1 MALRCFPI
9 WACPQTAYYHYPLLG
24 FDIKRRRIPL
34 WECSSSASQR
44 AVTAVGSEVPYGREL
59 KKPSDEMGLTQESPQ
74 LETFHRDLSM
84 LPKPLTA
91 NSLTSSA
98 GDDSKVRI
106 SFQGIPGAYSETA
119 ALKAYPNCETVPC
132 DQFETAFQAV
142 ELWLVDKAVLPIE
155 NSVGGSI
162 HRNYDLLLRHRL
174 HIVQEVHLPVNHC
187 LLGVPGVSIE
197 DIKCVLSHPQALDQ
211 CVNSL
216 NDLGI
221 QRVSAKDTATAA
233 QTVSSSG
240 ERSIGAVASVR
251 AANIYG
257 LDILA
262 ENIQDDANNVTR
274 FLILARDPMIPRTD
288 RPYKTSIVFS
298 LEEGPGVLFK
308 ALAVFSL
315 RNINLSKIESRP
327 QRRRPLRVVDGSN
340 NGCAKYF
347 DYLFYIDFE
356 ASMAETRAQHAL
368 GHLQEFTSF
377 IRILG
382 CYPMDLVN
390 SSLTILS
397 SSKLSFK
404 LFIGETNSSSRE
416 VVGQLETDCFSS
428 DGRSK
433 SSGICSPR
441 ASSLRKLADVASLD
455 WPKNDTRRFFHVVY
469 RVGDLDR
476 TIKFYTEC
484 FGMKVSRQR
493 DVPKEKYSNA
503 FMGFGSEKSHF
514 AVELTYNYGVS
525 SYDIGDG
532 FGHFTIST
540 QDVYKMVETVRAKG
554 GNVTREPGPV
564 EGGSSII
571 AIVKDPDG
579 YPFELI
585 QRGPTPEPFCQVM
598 LRVGDLDRAIK
609 FYEKALGMRLLRR
622 IKKPEYKYTIGMMGF
637 NESVVLELTYKYGVT
652 EYKKG
657 NAYAQIAIGTD
668 DVYKSGEVVKIVNK
682 ELGGKITR
690 EPGPLPGIGTKIV
703 SFLDPDGWKT
713 VLVDNKDFMKELGES
728 SVNYV
733 SSSVKNLEEAPEAKT
748 KSQSFEEEEE
758 KKKMRGGSLWQLGQS
773 ITRRLAQSDKKPL
786 SRRYLAS
793 GADLKKTALYDF
805 HVAHGGK
812 MVPFSGWSMPIQYKD
827 SIIDSTV
834 NCRVNGS
841 LFDVAHMCG
850 LSLKGKDCV
859 PFLEKLVVADVAGL
873 APGTGSLTVFTNEK
887 GGAIDDSVI
896 TKVTDE
902 HIYLVV
908 NDGCRDKDLA
918 HIEEHM
924 KAFKSKGEHAVDLA
938 KAILEKSEGKVRL
951 TGLGARDS
959 LRLEAGL
966 SLYGND
972 MEQHISPVEA
982 GLTWAIGKR
991 RRAEGGFLGADVILK
1006 QLEDEPTIR
1015 RVRFFSSGPPAR
1027 SHSEVH
1033 DENGNKIGEITSGG
1047 FSPNLKKNIAMGY
1060 VKSGQH
1066 KTGTKVKILV
1076 RGKPY
1081 EGNITKM
1088 PFVANKYYKPS

>member
-74 LETFHRDLSM
+74 LETFHRDL
-84 LPKPLTA
+84 KPLTA

-174 HIVQEVHLPVNHC
+174 HIVQEVHLPINHC

-257 LDILA
+257 LDILV

-382 CYPMDLVN
+382 CYPMDLV
-390 SSLTILS
+390 
-397 SSKLSFK
+397 
-404 LFIGETNSSSRE
+404 SSSRE

-713 VLVDNKDFMKELGES
+713 VSGLVWSCSGRQQRLYEG
-728 SVNYV
+728 
-733 SSSVKNLEEAPEAKT
+733 T
-748 KSQSFEEEEE
+748 REEEE

-859 PFLEKLVVADVAGL
+859 PFPEKLVVADVAGL

-908 NDGCRDKDLA
+908 NAGCRVKDFN

-924 KAFKSKGEHAVDLA
+924 KAFKSKGGDVSWHIHDERSLLPFRYTGED
-938 KAILEKSEGKVRL
+938 GL

-966 SLYGND
+966 CLYGND

-1006 QLEDEPTIR
+1006 QLQDGPTIR
-1015 RVRFFSSGPPAR
+1015 RVGFFSSGPPAR

-1033 DENGNKIGEITSGG
+1033 DENGNKIGEIPSGG

-1088 PFVANKYYKPS
+1088 PFVATKYYKPS

>member
-9 WACPQTAYYHYPLLG
+9 WVCPQTPHRYPLVG
-24 FDIKRRRIPL
+24 RRVSL
-34 WECSSSASQR
+34 WECSSSSSGASQR
-44 AVTAVGSEVPYGREL
+44 AVTAVEGDGPEL
-59 KKPSDEMGLTQESPQ
+59 KKKASDEMGLVREAKPVA
-74 LETFHRDLSM
+74 FHRDLSM
-84 LPKPLTA
+84 LPKPLSA
-91 NSLTSSA
+91 SSLYSSA

-119 ALKAYPNCETVPC
+119 ALEAYPNCETVPC
-132 DQFETAFQAV
+132 EHFETAFQAV

-187 LLGVPGVSIE
+187 LLGVPGVTKE
-197 DIKCVLSHPQALDQ
+197 EIKRVLSHPQALDQ

-221 QRVSAKDTATAA
+221 QRISAKDTATAA
-233 QTVSSSG
+233 QTVASSG
-240 ERSIGAVASVR
+240 KKDVGAIASVR
-251 AANIYG
+251 AANLYG

-274 FLILARDPMIPRTD
+274 FLILSREPMIPRTD

-308 ALAVFSL
+308 ALAVFAL
-315 RNINLSKIESRP
+315 RSINLSKIESRP

-340 NGCAKYF
+340 NGSAKSF

-356 ASMAETRAQHAL
+356 ASMAEIRAQHAL

-377 IRILG
+377 IRVLG
-382 CYPMDLVN
+382 KMAENAEL
-390 SSLTILS
+390 
-397 SSKLSFK
+397 
-404 LFIGETNSSSRE
+404 
-416 VVGQLETDCFSS
+416 LE
-428 DGRSK
+428 
-433 SSGICSPR
+433 
-441 ASSLRKLADVASLD
+441 
-455 WPKNDTRRFFHVVY
+455 WPKKDKRRFLHVVY

-476 TIKFYTEC
+476 TIQFYTEC
-484 FGMKVSRQR
+484 FGMKLLRKR
-493 DVPKEKYSNA
+493 DVPEEKYSNA
-503 FMGFGSEKSHF
+503 FLGFGPETSNF
-514 AVELTYNYGVS
+514 VVELTYNYGVS
-525 SYDIGDG
+525 SYDIGTG
-532 FGHFTIST
+532 FGHFAIST
-540 QDVYKMVETVRAKG
+540 QDVSKMVEAVRAKG

-564 EGGSSII
+564 KGGGSVI
-571 AIVKDPDG
+571 AFVKDPDG
-579 YPFELI
+579 YMFELI
-585 QRGPTPEPFCQVM
+585 QRGPTPEPLCQVM

-622 IKKPEYKYTIGMMGF
+622 IERPEYKYTIGMMGYAEEY
-637 NESVVLELTYKYGVT
+637 ESIVLELTYNYGVT
-652 EYKKG
+652 EYTKG

-668 DVYKSGEVVKIVNK
+668 DVYKSAEVVKIANQ

-690 EPGPLPGIGTKIV
+690 EAGPLPGLGTKIV

-713 VLVDNKDFMKELGES
+713 YQGIWKKLQRQTQSLNLCKEE
-728 SVNYV
+728 
-733 SSSVKNLEEAPEAKT
+733 
-748 KSQSFEEEEE
+748 
-758 KKKMRGGSLWQLGQS
+758 KMRGGSLWQLGQS

-786 SRRYLAS
+786 SPRRYFAS

-812 MVPFSGWSMPIQYKD
+812 MVPFAGWSMPIQYKD

-859 PFLEKLVVADVAGL
+859 PFLETLVVADVAGL

-908 NDGCRDKDLA
+908 NAGCRDKDLA

-924 KAFKSKGEHAVDLA
+924 KAFKSKGGDVSWHIHDERSLLALQGPLAAPVLQHLTKEDLSKLYFGQFQILDINGSTCFLTRTGYTGEDGFEISVPSEHAVDLA

-966 SLYGND
+966 CLYGND
-972 MEQHISPVEA
+972 MEQHITPVEA

-1006 QLEDEPTIR
+1006 QLQDGPTIR
-1015 RVRFFSSGPPAR
+1015 RVGFFSSGPPAR

-1033 DENGNKIGEITSGG
+1033 DESGNKIGEITSGG

-1066 KTGTKVKILV
+1066 KNGTKVKILV

-1088 PFVANKYYKPS
+1088 PFVATKYYKPT

>member
-1 MALRCFPI
+1 MALRCLPI
-9 WACPQTAYYHYPLLG
+9 WVCPQTPHRYPLVG
-24 FDIKRRRIPL
+24 RRVSL
-34 WECSSSASQR
+34 WECSSSPSAASQR
-44 AVTAVGSEVPYGREL
+44 AVTAVEGNGPEL
-59 KKPSDEMGLTQESPQ
+59 KKASDEMGLVQEAKPVA
-74 LETFHRDLSM
+74 FHRDLSM
-84 LPKPLTA
+84 LPKPLSA
-91 NSLTSSA
+91 NSLYSSA

-119 ALKAYPNCETVPC
+119 ALEAYPNCETVPC
-132 DQFETAFQAV
+132 EHFETAFQAA

-187 LLGVPGVSIE
+187 LLGVPGVNKE
-197 DIKCVLSHPQALDQ
+197 EIKRVLSHPQALDQ

-221 QRVSAKDTATAA
+221 QRLSAKDTATAA
-233 QTVSSSG
+233 QTVASSG
-240 ERSIGAVASVR
+240 KKDVGAIASVR

-274 FLILARDPMIPRTD
+274 FLILSREPMIPRTD

-308 ALAVFSL
+308 ALAVFAL
-315 RNINLSKIESRP
+315 RSINLSKIESRP

-340 NGCAKYF
+340 NGSAKSF

-356 ASMAETRAQHAL
+356 ASMAEIRAQHAL

-377 IRILG
+377 IRVLG
-382 CYPMDLVN
+382 KMAENADLV
-390 SSLTILS
+390 
-397 SSKLSFK
+397 
-404 LFIGETNSSSRE
+404 E
-416 VVGQLETDCFSS
+416 
-428 DGRSK
+428 
-433 SSGICSPR
+433 
-441 ASSLRKLADVASLD
+441 
-455 WPKNDTRRFFHVVY
+455 WPKKDKRRFLHVVY

-476 TIKFYTEC
+476 TIQFYTEC
-484 FGMKVSRQR
+484 FGMKVLRKR
-493 DVPKEKYSNA
+493 DVPEEKYSNA
-503 FMGFGSEKSHF
+503 FLGFGPETSNF
-514 AVELTYNYGVS
+514 VVELTYNYGVS
-525 SYDIGDG
+525 SYDIGTG
-532 FGHFTIST
+532 FGHFAIST
-540 QDVYKMVETVRAKG
+540 QDVSKMVEAVRAKG

-564 EGGSSII
+564 KGGGSVI
-571 AIVKDPDG
+571 AFVKDPDG
-579 YPFELI
+579 YTFELI
-585 QRGPTPEPFCQVM
+585 QRGPTPEPLCQVM

-622 IKKPEYKYTIGMMGF
+622 IERPEYKYTIGMMGYAEEY
-637 NESVVLELTYKYGVT
+637 ESIVLELTYNYGVT
-652 EYKKG
+652 EYTKG
-657 NAYAQIAIGTD
+657 NAYAQSND
-668 DVYKSGEVVKIVNK
+668 DDGLQWIKCQSKRMS
-682 ELGGKITR
+682 TR
-690 EPGPLPGIGTKIV
+690 LQLPRKLYHKRVQRYGAKV
-703 SFLDPDGWKT
+703 SWRSLFEIISESKGY
-713 VLVDNKDFMKELGES
+713 GES
-728 SVNYV
+728 ISSGSPPSLKKKKDKAWQSE
-733 SSSVKNLEEAPEAKT
+733 SSSRNLEEAPEANT
-748 KSQSFEEEEE
+748 KSQSL
-758 KKKMRGGSLWQLGQS
+758 GGSLWQLGQS

-786 SRRYLAS
+786 SPRRYFAS

-812 MVPFSGWSMPIQYKD
+812 MVPFAGWSMPIQYKD

-859 PFLEKLVVADVAGL
+859 PFLETLVVADVAGL

-908 NDGCRDKDLA
+908 NAGCRDKDLA

-924 KAFKSKGEHAVDLA
+924 KAFKSKGGDVSWHIHDERSLLALQGPLAAPVLQHLTKEDLSKLYFGQFQILDINGSTCFLTRTGYTGEDGFEISVPSEHAVDLA

-966 SLYGND
+966 CLYGND
-972 MEQHISPVEA
+972 MEQHITPVEA

-991 RRAEGGFLGADVILK
+991 RRADGGFLGADVILK
-1006 QLEDEPTIR
+1006 QLQDGPTIR
-1015 RVRFFSSGPPAR
+1015 RVGFFSSGPPAR

-1047 FSPNLKKNIAMGY
+1047 FSPNLKKNVAMGY

-1066 KTGTKVKILV
+1066 KNGTKVKILV

-1088 PFVANKYYKPS
+1088 PFVATKYYKPS